1 MIAAGTPAQQAREEA
16 RRILSER
23 RYRGS
28 DVPRPLHD
36 VLEWLG
42 RRFHFVGRFVDW
54 LAGQVGGHGVVWLVL
69 AAVVVALAAWAAG
82 RLARRRGSRAA
93 ALARAAAAE
102 RSLDPRELERLA
114 EEAEARGDL
123 EIALRLRFRAG
134 LLRLDRAQAIALE
147 PSTTSGEVSRTLRSR
162 DFEEVASSFD
172 AVVYGRRPPGDEDV
186 ELSRAG
192 WRRVLAA
199 VGAR

>member
-1 MIAAGTPAQQAREEA
+1 MDAATA
-16 RRILSER
+16 RRQAEHILAER
-23 RYRGS
+23 RFHRHE
-28 DVPRPLHD
+28 VPRPFRGL
-36 VLEWLG
+36 LEALNKVVEPVVNALG
-42 RRFHFVGRFVDW
+42 NLFGNPEIGW
-54 LAGQVGGHGVVWLVL
+54 PLL
-69 AAVVVALAAWAAG
+69 AVVVAGALLLVARVVQG
-82 RLARRRGSRAA
+82 RTWTGLWEEGEGVPRRIDPARLECEADE
-93 ALARAAAAE
+93 AE
-102 RSLDPRELERLA
+102 R
-114 EEAEARGDL
+114 RGDL
-123 EIALRLRFRAG
+123 ERAIRLRFGAG